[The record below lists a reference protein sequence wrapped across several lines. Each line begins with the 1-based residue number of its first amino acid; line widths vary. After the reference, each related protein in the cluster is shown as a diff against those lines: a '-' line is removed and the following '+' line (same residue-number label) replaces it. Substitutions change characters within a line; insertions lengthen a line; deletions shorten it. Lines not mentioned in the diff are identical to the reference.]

1 MGKLS
6 TGHWGGIQIEAR
18 TSRWKGVR
26 YQPRDR
32 RLGGEAGPVHGG
44 SSYLPGGCSHSDK
57 HCQGF
62 I

>member
-6 TGHWGGIQIEAR
+6 TGHWGGIQREAR
-18 TSRWKGVR
+18 TSAGDGVR
-26 YQPRDR
+26 HQPRDR

-44 SSYLPGGCSHSDK
+44 SSYLPEGCSHPGK

-62 I
+62 V